1 MLTPIDKGSKIMLFA
16 YKLLLIGILNMAN
29 SPQLKTEHN

>member
-1 MLTPIDKGSKIMLFA
+1 MLMLIDNDNKIMLFA
-16 YKLLLIGILNMAN
+16 YKLLLIGVLNMAN